1 LGAWWFID
9 SFIIIGKCLQVLVD
23 SKNTYLSFIS
33 ANMSHCSDLST
44 GIWWHQMM
52 SPKEILKRKTYT
64 TKSAALAINLRF
76 EVAGTFVEAEYNQ
89 VNQIKF
95 KITLEL
101 EFDV

>member
-1 LGAWWFID
+1 
-9 SFIIIGKCLQVLVD
+9 
-23 SKNTYLSFIS
+23 
-33 ANMSHCSDLST
+33 
-44 GIWWHQMM
+44 
-52 SPKEILKRKTYT
+52 LKRKTYT